1 MITLDLTI
9 NLQIDKEYKTYI
21 KMIPFRNNL
30 IFLVLLFLASK
41 NYAQQK
47 SIILGR
53 PTDTSITASILFD
66 QNVQYYFEYGN
77 QSGNYSN
84 TTTVYS
90 NVLNVPDEIDLAG
103 LTPNTQYYYRMQYK
117 TIGANNYTATTEY
130 KFHTQRATGE
140 NFTFTVEADEH
151 LYSNYSNT
159 AMYQTTLANEATENP
174 DFMLSLGDIFGDDH
188 TPTTTTSAD
197 MDVLHKNYRQYL
209 GQICHSVPFYV
220 CLGNHEGE
228 NDYFLNVNGIYTTA
242 TNSLP
247 AAPNGIGVW
256 GTQWRKYYYP
266 NPFPNNF
273 YNGNTYSESF
283 GIGLPENYYS
293 WTWGDALFVVLDVYR
308 TEIFPG
314 STPAD
319 GSKPQ
324 NWDWTLGQTQYQ
336 WMRGVLENSTATHKF
351 VFAHH
356 SRGQGRGG
364 IAWATGYEWGG
375 MQSNQYKFDQYR
387 PGWGKPIQKVFE
399 DTGVDIF
406 FQGHDHL
413 YAKEQL
419 NGVIYQ
425 EVPMP
430 SDATYTFGYS
440 ANSTAYTDVTL
451 DGTGHIKVNV
461 TPDCV
466 TVDYVKSYIPGSN
479 GSAGHTNGE
488 IGYSYTV
495 GTCALNSNQIS
506 STKSEVIAF
515 PNPANKILTIYFT
528 DNSYNHHYEITNLL
542 GQSIVFFETNEM
554 DISKIPDGVY
564 FLRIDKN
571 SSLTKKIIIKH

>member
-1 MITLDLTI
+1 MTLKNYLHKFLT
-9 NLQIDKEYKTYI
+9 
-21 KMIPFRNNL
+21 NNKL
-30 IFLVLLFLASK
+30 MLFVMLLFLLFTQS
-41 NYAQQK
+41 NYSQQK

-53 PTDTSITASILFD
+53 PTNNSVTASILFD
-66 QNVQYYFEYGN
+66 QYVQFYLEYGL
-77 QSGNYSN
+77 QSGTYTN
-84 TTTVYS
+84 TSVVY
-90 NVLNVPDEIDLAG
+90 NNTLNVPDEIDLTG
-103 LTPNTQYYYRMQYK
+103 LAPNSKYFYRMQYK
-117 TIGANNYTATTEY
+117 LVGATNYVATPEY
-130 KFHTQRATGE
+130 HFQTQRAPGS

-159 AMYQTTLANEATENP
+159 AMYQTTLTNEASENP
-174 DFMLSLGDIFGDDH
+174 DFMISLGDIFGDDH
-188 TPTTTTSAD
+188 APTLTTSND
-197 MDVLHKNYRQYL
+197 MDILHKNYREYL
-209 GQICHSVPFYV
+209 GAVCPSIPFYV

-228 NDYFLNVNGIYTTA
+228 NDYYLNVNGIYTTA
-242 TNSLP
+242 ANSLP

-273 YNGNTYSESF
+273 YSGNSTVEDF
-283 GIGLPENYYS
+283 GIGMPENYYA

-308 TEIFPG
+308 TQIFPG

-324 NWDWTLGQTQYQ
+324 NWDWTLGQSQYL

-364 IAWATGYEWGG
+364 IVWAPGFEWGG
-375 MQSNQYKFDQYR
+375 MQGNQYKFDQYR

-419 NGVIYQ
+419 NGVVYQ

-430 SDATYTFGYS
+430 SDATYTFGYT
-440 ANSTAYTDVTL
+440 ANSDAYTDVTL
-451 DGTGHIKVNV
+451 DGSGHIKVNV

-466 TVDYVKSYIPGSN
+466 TVDYVKSYIPGTT
-479 GSAGHTNGE
+479 GSEGHTNGE
-488 IGYSYTV
+488 IGYSYSI
-495 GTCALNSNQIS
+495 GACALNSNQV
-506 STKSEVIAF
+506 STTQSEVIAY
-515 PNPANKILTIYFT
+515 PNPAKDTLTIYFT
-528 DNSYNHHYEITNLL
+528 DNSTNHQYELTTII
-542 GQSIVFFETNEM
+542 GQSILKFESKELDT
-554 DISKIPDGVY
+554 SKIPDGIY
-564 FLRIDKN
+564 FLKIDKN
-571 SSLTKKIIIKH
+571 NNWTKKIIINH